1 VLLDAMMW
9 TLMVIIGSALLVL
22 SGALCLYTRD
32 IAWDLISWMLE
43 RLGFV
48 PERTRV
54 WNIMITLYGI
64 AALVIGVYA
73 LIQVFKEL

>member
-1 VLLDAMMW
+1 
-9 TLMVIIGSALLVL
+9 MVIIGSALLVL

-64 AALVIGVYA
+64 IALVIGVYA
-73 LIQVFKEL
+73 LIQVFQGL